1 MCVSTVD
8 PRYTLRNFYP
18 FVNFYPGSDSN
29 TGFSTFTGLYGK
41 QSSSFT
47 GNVVSNERGVQRM
60 TDTDDLFIREDP
72 IFVNKELLEINH
84 LPDEGR
90 IVGRDEEIG
99 QLANAVNPAIFG
111 QSPSNVLIYG
121 KTGTGKS
128 LCAKYVSG
136 RLIQT
141 AEEEGITAAY
151 AYVDCAQDS
160 TETQAV
166 QTIASALN
174 DPDLTDIN
182 IPDKG
187 ISTATYYKRL
197 WKILDMRYDV
207 VLVILDEIDKLDND
221 DILMQLSRAGE
232 AGKLTE
238 CKVGVIGISNKIK
251 YKDRMDERVKSSL
264 CEREFVFPPYDAQ
277 QLGNIMQARS
287 DAFREGV
294 LDDSVIPRAAAL
306 AAREHGDARKAIDI
320 LRYAGE
326 IAQSTDANT
335 VREEFVVQARQRAE
349 TDRFRELI
357 RGSTPHSR
365 YVLQALTVLSLNEHT
380 DDEAFRTTR
389 IYELYQ
395 QVCRQEGSES
405 LSLRRVRDLLK
416 EHAFLDVIEQSRYS
430 GGSAEGSYT
439 EHRLLEDPEVV
450 RSVLADTID

>member
-1 MCVSTVD
+1 MSE
-8 PRYTLRNFYP
+8 
-18 FVNFYPGSDSN
+18 S
-29 TGFSTFTGLYGK
+29 
-41 QSSSFT
+41 
-47 GNVVSNERGVQRM
+47 
-60 TDTDDLFIREDP
+60 DDLFMRKDP

-90 IVGRDEEIG
+90 IVGRDEEIS
-99 QLANAVNPAIFG
+99 QLANAVNPGIFG

-128 LCAKYVSG
+128 LCAKYVSS
-136 RLIQT
+136 RLVET
-141 AEEEGITAAY
+141 ADEEGVNAVH
-151 AYVDCAQDS
+151 AYVDCAQDG

-166 QTIASALN
+166 QTIASSVN
-174 DPDLTDIN
+174 TDRTDVY

-197 WKILDMRYDV
+197 WRILDNEYDV
-207 VLVILDEIDKLDND
+207 VLIILDEIDKLEDD

-232 AGKLTE
+232 AGKLSS
-238 CKVGVIGISNKIK
+238 CKIGVLGISNKIK

-264 CEREFVFPPYDAQ
+264 CEREFVFPPYDAS
-277 QLGNIMQARS
+277 QLNDIMTARS
-287 DAFREGV
+287 DAFRDGV
-294 LDDSVIPRAAAL
+294 LEDGVIPRAAAL

-326 IAQSTDANT
+326 IAQSTEAET
-335 VREEFVVQARQRAE
+335 VREEFVTRARERAE

-365 YVLQALTVLSLNEHT
+365 YVLQALTMLSLNARDGS
-380 DDEAFRTTR
+380 DDDAENVGFRTTE
-389 IYELYQ
+389 IYDLYDHI
-395 QVCRQEGSES
+395 CGQEGSDS

-416 EHAFLDVIEQSRYS
+416 EHAFLDIVEQSRHS

-439 EHRLLEDPEVV
+439 EHTLLEDPDVV
-450 RSVLADTID
+450 RDVLVDTID

>member
-1 MCVSTVD
+1 VETRFHAVSPETWCACVGEN
-8 PRYTLRNFYP
+8 LKP
-18 FVNFYPGSDSN
+18 FHQ
-29 TGFSTFTGLYGK
+29 K
-41 QSSSFT
+41 
-47 GNVVSNERGVQRM
+47 RGVQGM
-60 TDTDDLFIREDP
+60 SESDDLFIREDP

-84 LPDEGR
+84 LPEEGR

-99 QLANAVNPAIFG
+99 QLANAVNPGIFG

-128 LCAKYVSG
+128 LCAKYVSR
-136 RLIQT
+136 RLVQT
-141 AEEEGITAAY
+141 ADEEGVNAAH
-151 AYVDCAQDS
+151 AYVDCAQDG

-166 QTIASALN
+166 QTIASGVN
-174 DPDLTDIN
+174 TDETDIY

-197 WKILDMRYDV
+197 WKILDAEYDV
-207 VLVILDEIDKLDND
+207 VLIILDEIDKLEDD

-232 AGKLTE
+232 AGKLE
-238 CKVGVIGISNKIK
+238 SCKIGVIGVSNKIK

-264 CEREFVFPPYDAQ
+264 CEREFVFPPYDAS
-277 QLGNIMQARS
+277 QLNDIMTARS
-287 DAFREGV
+287 DAFRDGV
-294 LDDSVIPRAAAL
+294 LEDGVIPRAAAL

-326 IAQSTDANT
+326 IAQSTEAET
-335 VREEFVVQARQRAE
+335 VREEFVTQARERAE

-365 YVLQALTVLSLNEHT
+365 YVLQALTMLSINARE
-380 DDEAFRTTR
+380 DGNRPDNQGFRTTR
-389 IYELYQ
+389 IYDLYEQ
-395 QVCRQEGSES
+395 ICRQEGSDS

-416 EHAFLDVIEQSRYS
+416 EHAFLDIVEQSRHS

-439 EHRLLEDPEVV
+439 EHTLLEDPTVV
-450 RSVLADTID
+450 KDVLADTIE

>member
-1 MCVSTVD
+1 M
-8 PRYTLRNFYP
+8 
-18 FVNFYPGSDSN
+18 SDA
-29 TGFSTFTGLYGK
+29 
-41 QSSSFT
+41 
-47 GNVVSNERGVQRM
+47 
-60 TDTDDLFIREDP
+60 DDLFIREDP
-72 IFVNKELLEINH
+72 IFVNKELLEISH
-84 LPDEGR
+84 LPEEGR
-90 IVGRDEEIG
+90 IVGRDAEIG

-111 QSPSNVLIYG
+111 QSPSNVLLYG

-128 LCAKYVSG
+128 LCAKYVSS
-136 RLIQT
+136 RLINT
-141 AEEEGITAAY
+141 AEEEGVTAAF

-174 DPDLTDIN
+174 ESDATGIN
-182 IPDKG
+182 VPDKG

-197 WKILDMRYDV
+197 WTILDTCYDV
-207 VLVILDEIDKLDND
+207 VLVILDEIDKLDGD

-238 CKVGVIGISNKIK
+238 CKIGVIGISNKIK

-264 CEREFVFPPYDAQ
+264 CEREFVFPPYDAE
-277 QLGNIMQARS
+277 QLGDIMAARS

-326 IAQSTDANT
+326 IAQSTGADV
-335 VREEFVVQARQRAE
+335 VREEFVVQARERAE

-365 YVLQALTVLSLNEHT
+365 YILQALTVLSLNEG

-389 IYELYQ
+389 IYELYE
-395 QVCRQEGSES
+395 QVCRQEGSEA

-416 EHAFLDVIEQSRYS
+416 EHAFLDVIEQSRHS

-450 RSVLADTID
+450 QSVLQSTLD

>member
-1 MCVSTVD
+1 MSE
-8 PRYTLRNFYP
+8 
-18 FVNFYPGSDSN
+18 S
-29 TGFSTFTGLYGK
+29 
-41 QSSSFT
+41 
-47 GNVVSNERGVQRM
+47 
-60 TDTDDLFIREDP
+60 DDLFTRQDP
-72 IFVNKELLEINH
+72 IFANKELLEINH

-90 IVGRDEEIG
+90 IVGRDEEIS

-111 QSPSNVLIYG
+111 QSPSNILIYG

-128 LCAKYVSG
+128 LCAKYVSQ
-136 RLIQT
+136 RLITT
-141 AEEEGITAAY
+141 ADEEGVIAGF

-174 DPDLTDIN
+174 DHETTDVK
-182 IPDKG
+182 IPDRG

-197 WKILDMRYDV
+197 WDILDSRLDV
-207 VLVILDEIDKLDND
+207 ALVILDEIDKLDGD

-232 AGKLTE
+232 AGKIE
-238 CKVGVIGISNKIK
+238 GCKIGVIGISNKIK

-264 CEREFVFPPYDAQ
+264 CEREFVFPPYDAT
-277 QLGNIMQARS
+277 QLRDIMEARS

-294 LDDSVIPRAAAL
+294 LELSVIPRAAAL
-306 AAREHGDARKAIDI
+306 AAKEHGDARKAIDI

-326 IAQSTDANT
+326 IAQSNDEGSVKEDFVIKA
-335 VREEFVVQARQRAE
+335 RERAE

-365 YVLQALTVLSLNEHT
+365 YVLQALTVLSLDE
-380 DDEAFRTTR
+380 DEEAFRTTR
-389 IYELYQ
+389 VFEVYQ
-395 QVCRQEGSES
+395 QICRQEGADP

-416 EHAFLDVIEQSRYS
+416 EHAFLDILEQSRHS

-439 EHRLLEDPEVV
+439 EHQLLEDPHVV
-450 RSVLADTID
+450 KKVLTETVES